1 MIAIGFI
8 WAKIKAYVIGAVVVI
23 GALMAAF
30 FSGRREGKA
39 LAQKDQL
46 EGTLDS
52 LQRGNEAAAQYKGNG
67 GAVDALEKGKF

>member
-1 MIAIGFI
+1 MIAFGFI

-39 LAQKDQL
+39 LARQDQL
-46 EGTLDS
+46 EGALTG
-52 LQRGNEAAAQYKGNG
+52 LQEGNEAAAQYKGNG
-67 GAVDALEKGKF
+67 GAVDALDRGKF

>member
-8 WAKIKAYVIGAVVVI
+8 WAKIKAYVVGAAVII

-39 LAQKDQL
+39 VARQDQL
-46 EGTLDS
+46 QGSLDG
-52 LQRGNEAAAQYKGNG
+52 LQKGNEAAAQYKGNG

>member
-1 MIAIGFI
+1 MIAFGFI
-8 WAKIKAYVIGAVVVI
+8 WAKIKAYVIGAAVVI

-39 LAQKDQL
+39 LARQDQL
-46 EGTLDS
+46 EGS
-52 LQRGNEAAAQYKGNG
+52 LNGLRKGNEAAAQYKGDG